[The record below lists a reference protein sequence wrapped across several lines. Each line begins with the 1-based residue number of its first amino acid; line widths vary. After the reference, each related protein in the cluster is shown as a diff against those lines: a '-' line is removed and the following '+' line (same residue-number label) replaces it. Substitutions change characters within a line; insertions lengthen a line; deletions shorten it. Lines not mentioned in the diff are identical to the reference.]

1 MIFKKFRSQIFGV
14 ELSAK
19 EQQAVDAEI
28 NRQLLERH
36 RKFSDDVDYTI
47 IKILHDHFGFGPSRL
62 RRFYEYFIEENEALI
77 EHYEMPDAGIYLARK
92 EMNALGVN
100 IEKWNSERS
109 E

>member
-47 IKILHDHFGFGPSRL
+47 MKILHDH
-62 RRFYEYFIEENEALI
+62 RRFYEYFIEDNTAL
-77 EHYEMPDAGIYLARK
+77 EKHYEMPDAGMYLARK

>member
-36 RKFSDDVDYTI
+36 RTFSDDVDYTI
-47 IKILHDHFGFGPSRL
+47 MKILHDNFGFGPSRL
-62 RRFYEYFIEENEALI
+62 RRFYEYFIEYNTAL
-77 EHYEMPDAGIYLARK
+77 EKHYEMPDAGMYLARK